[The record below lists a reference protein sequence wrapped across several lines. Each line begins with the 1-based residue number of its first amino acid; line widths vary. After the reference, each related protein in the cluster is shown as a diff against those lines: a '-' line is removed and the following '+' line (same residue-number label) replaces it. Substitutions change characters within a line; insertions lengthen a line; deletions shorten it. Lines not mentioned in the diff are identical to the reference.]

1 MIRSLAAALLTAAL
15 TTGAALA
22 DDFPARPVKIIV
34 PTPPGGPVD
43 VIARITANYLQ
54 NALGKGMVV
63 ENRAG
68 AGNTIGS
75 KDAAEATPDGYTLL
89 YSSASGLVIAP
100 LLHPDAGYDPLKSFD
115 PIALVGESSN
125 ILVVNPAVPANTVQ
139 ELVAYAKA
147 NPGKVNFSSGGI
159 GVLPHLIGEMFK
171 ARAGIDIV
179 HVPYKGGGP
188 SITDLVA
195 GNVQMTF
202 EGTSV
207 LLPLIQAGR
216 LRALA
221 VTTAKRIRATA
232 RRADHGGERISRF
245 RLDQLDRP
253 IGAGAYAAT
262 DHRKTQRCDQCR
274 AEDAGIESRAG
285 ATEQRAARRHASGFH
300 QRDQGRSRQMVADRQ
315 VARARQAMS
324 RRILLR
330 TAGAALLVFCS
341 VLPLHAQTYPYRP
354 VKIIVPTVAAGTV
367 DLVTRIM
374 ANDLGTV
381 LGKQFFIENR
391 SGAGNTLGS
400 RDVAHS
406 DPDGYTLLMSSAS
419 GQVISPLIYKD
430 PGYDPLKSFAPIAP
444 YAEGSVILV
453 VNPSLPFQSVAD
465 LVAYA
470 KANPGKLSYGSAG
483 TGTVPHLTA
492 RIVQVGRGRIAW
504 CMCRIAAARCPSR
517 TSLPAICN

>member
-1 MIRSLAAALLTAAL
+1 MTCFRPFTAIVFSLLLTAVPVIG
-15 TTGAALA
+15 TTRAQ
-22 DDFPARPVKIIV
+22 DYPDRPVKIIV

-54 NALGKGMVV
+54 NTLGKGFVV

-75 KDAAEATPDGYTLL
+75 KDAAEAAPDGYTLL

-125 ILVVNPAVPANTVQ
+125 ILVVNPSVPAKTVQ

-202 EGTSV
+202 EGTAV

-221 VTTAKRIRATA
+221 VTTPKRIP
-232 RRADHGGERISRF
+232 
-245 RLDQLDRP
+245 QLPDVP
-253 IGAGAYAAT
+253 T
-262 DHRKTQRCDQCR
+262 MV
-274 AEDAGIESRAG
+274 E
-285 ATEQRAARRHASGFH
+285 SGFPNFVSTSWTGLLAPAH
-300 QRDQGRSRQMVADRQ
+300 TPQPVIAKLNTAINQGLKTPELITALERLSNEPLGGTPADFT
-315 VARARQAMS
+315 AM
-324 RRILLR
+324 I
-330 TAGAALLVFCS
+330 
-341 VLPLHAQTYPYRP
+341 
-354 VKIIVPTVAAGTV
+354 K
-367 DLVTRIM
+367 
-374 ANDLGTV
+374 
-381 LGKQFFIENR
+381 
-391 SGAGNTLGS
+391 
-400 RDVAHS
+400 
-406 DPDGYTLLMSSAS
+406 
-419 GQVISPLIYKD
+419 
-430 PGYDPLKSFAPIAP
+430 
-444 YAEGSVILV
+444 
-453 VNPSLPFQSVAD
+453 AD
-465 LVAYA
+465 LA
-470 KANPGKLSYGSAG
+470 KWSP
-483 TGTVPHLTA
+483 
-492 RIVQVGRGRIAW
+492 IVNALGLNKQ
-504 CMCRIAAARCPSR
+504 
-517 TSLPAICN
+517 

>member
-1 MIRSLAAALLTAAL
+1 M
-15 TTGAALA
+15 
-22 DDFPARPVKIIV
+22 
-34 PTPPGGPVD
+34 
-43 VIARITANYLQ
+43 
-54 NALGKGMVV
+54 
-63 ENRAG
+63 
-68 AGNTIGS
+68 
-75 KDAAEATPDGYTLL
+75 
-89 YSSASGLVIAP
+89 
-100 LLHPDAGYDPLKSFD
+100 
-115 PIALVGESSN
+115 
-125 ILVVNPAVPANTVQ
+125 VNPSVPANSVQ

-188 SITDLVA
+188 SINDVVA

-221 VTTAKRIRATA
+221 VTTPKRIP
-232 RRADHGGERISRF
+232 
-245 RLDQLDRP
+245 QLPDVP
-253 IGAGAYAAT
+253 T
-262 DHRKTQRCDQCR
+262 MV
-274 AEDAGIESRAG
+274 E
-285 ATEQRAARRHASGFH
+285 SGFPNFVSTSWTGLLAPAH
-300 QRDQGRSRQMVADRQ
+300 TPQPIIEKLNAAINDGLKTPELKTALERLSNAPLGGTPADFTDGDQGRSRQMVADRQ
-315 VARARQAMS
+315 DARARQAMI
-324 RRILLR
+324 RRMR
-330 TAGAALLVFCS
+330 FARPARRCCCFAARCRCA
-341 VLPLHAQTYPYRP
+341 AQNYPDRP

-367 DLVTRIM
+367 DLVTRVM
-374 ANDLGTV
+374 ANDLGTA

-453 VNPSLPFQSVAD
+453 VNPALPFQSVAD

-470 KANPGKLSYGSAG
+470 KANPGQAQLWLRRNGDGAAPDG
-483 TGTVPHLTA
+483 G
-492 RIVQVGRGRIAW
+492 IVQVGRRRRDGARALSRRRAVHPGRH
-504 CMCRIAAARCPSR
+504 CRQSAIDLRGLEPAAAAYRGRPVARARRAQRQADCRNCPTCRPSARPVIRACWRRAGPGCSR
-517 TSLPAICN
+517 PPAPTRRSCKSSTPRSTQACRPTRPGRRWPGSAMCPRAARRQDLTDLMVADIKKWTPIVQALHLEPQ